1 MPGHAPS
8 ALVAA
13 ALLAAGVLLVAP
25 SAVGVPSAKA
35 DNCPDVAVTFARGT
49 DEPAG
54 LGRVGDALV
63 DSLRQNTG
71 KNIDAYPVNY
81 RATLLQLHGND
92 GAKDAIKHIKD
103 VADKCPATPQVLGGY
118 SQGASVVDIVTGT
131 QIGGVGWGDSLPPQY
146 ASHVIAVTTFGNP
159 ADRSGGTIAAQ
170 SAMFGAKAVDYCNP
184 EDPICHAG
192 QGNEWKGHTDGYVPV
207 YTSQAAS
214 FVQTRLLS
222 VLPADRPRRTDGRPA
237 WTRAARRPARA
248 WAVRRSARTWSRTAA
263 RPQPRRPGPDRGQ
276 PDPARGISL
285 IRSRHAELRRRTT
298 VRAMKLRSIGHTSQS
313 IPGKFAARR
322 VARLDLGACPGL
334 DPAPDGIR
342 RLPRRRGGV
351 RPRATGIARRRGRRQ
366 RLHQRAAVQG
376 QPERQSLRGALPRR
390 HRDRRRRQRHERPR
404 PAHDQRLPEHPHRAG
419 WLLAGRGGY

>member
-1 MPGHAPS
+1 MSISRKTRFTSRRAWSRGFRWA
-8 ALVAA
+8 ALGAA
-13 ALLAAGVLLVAP
+13 AVLAAGVLMAVPGAIQ
-25 SAVGVPSAKA
+25 SAAPSAKA
-35 DNCPDVAVTFARGT
+35 DNCPDIALTFARGT
-49 DEPAG
+49 DEPNG
-54 LGRVGDALV
+54 LGLVGQALV

-71 KNIDAYPVNY
+71 KHIDAYPVNY

-131 QIGGVGWGDSLPPQY
+131 HIGGVGWGDSLPPQY

-222 VLPADRPRRTDGRPA
+222 VLPATGPNGPMGV
-237 WTRAARRPARA
+237 PLG
-248 WAVRRSARTWSRTAA
+248 
-263 RPQPRRPGPDRGQ
+263 PGPLGVPPGPGPFGVPPGPGQ
-276 PDPARGISL
+276 GPLPGPSPDVPGPA
-285 IRSRHAELRRRTT
+285 
-298 VRAMKLRSIGHTSQS
+298 VVSQTQ
-313 IPGKFAARR
+313 
-322 VARLDLGACPGL
+322 
-334 DPAPDGIR
+334 PAVFR
-342 RLPRRRGGV
+342 
-351 RPRATGIARRRGRRQ
+351 
-366 RLHQRAAVQG
+366 
-376 QPERQSLRGALPRR
+376 
-390 HRDRRRRQRHERPR
+390 
-404 PAHDQRLPEHPHRAG
+404 
-419 WLLAGRGGY
+419 